1 MEKLLIQG
9 LKEEGPGDIVG
20 AITSKVGIP
29 PEEIGDI
36 EIKESHAEV
45 DVYQEVADEIVKK
58 MDNNTIGNS
67 EVQVD
72 YFNKQDLYVTDKFEN
87 LEDYIDTYTHLIEL
101 EREQEMKEHT
111 REMEN
116 LSGKQREKK
125 GRAILHLD
133 GKDKGEGLGGYL
145 VKFVRNFK
153 GEELPKNEISV
164 GDLVMLSKQDP
175 LREDNPTGTVAE
187 KTKYSITI
195 SFDGK
200 PQGFVF
206 SQDLRMDLYVNDITF
221 QRMKEA
227 LAYLE
232 DADDDLIKLREILIN
247 NREPDINSVGEL
259 DYFHNSQLND
269 SQQKAV
275 EKSLA
280 SKNFYLIHGP
290 PGTGKTTTAIEV
302 IQQCIDQGQKVLA
315 TADSN
320 TAVDNMLE
328 FLLEQDTQA
337 VRVGHPARVTPQ
349 LREHSLDNL
358 VKDNDSYKKSKEL
371 REEAFKLKE
380 EQDDLTYPSGKYRR
394 GMSNEKIKELAKKG
408 KGSRGVSPKKIKEMA
423 KSIELKKEVD
433 DLFEQSREL
442 EDKAIENVLKNMDVV
457 CSTNST
463 SGSELLKNQAFDVVV
478 IDEATQATEPS
489 CLIPLTKGKKV
500 IMAGD
505 HKQLPPTIKSA
516 EAADKGL
523 EQTMFERL
531 AYNYG
536 DKIKSMLTVQYRMH
550 EDIMNFSNKQFY
562 EEKVVADE
570 SVKFHTLKD
579 LGFDNNEVETSFR
592 QITNPEEPLA
602 FINIT
607 GSGVKEETDK
617 DSNSKYNKKEA
628 EIALRLANN
637 FQQGGI
643 EPEDIA
649 VISPYKAQINKINS
663 KINQEELEVDTI
675 DGFQG
680 REKEVVIISLVRSNS
695 DNEIGFLKET
705 RRMNVAITRAKRKL
719 VVIGDEVTL
728 NIDPFYQDFIEYVSK
743 NGFHYTLVE

>member
-9 LKEEGPGDIVG
+9 LQDEGPGDIVG

-36 EIKESHAEV
+36 EIKQSHAEV

-58 MDNNTIGNS
+58 MNNNTIGNS
-67 EVQVD
+67 EVQID
-72 YFNKQDLYVTDKFEN
+72 YFNKQDLYVTDKFED
-87 LEDYIDTYTHLIEL
+87 LDDYIDTYTHLVEL
-101 EREQEMKEHT
+101 EREQEMEEHT
-111 REMEN
+111 REMKN
-116 LSGKQREKK
+116 LSGKQREEK

-153 GEELPKNEISV
+153 GEELPKHEISV

-187 KTKYSITI
+187 KTKYSITV

-227 LAYLE
+227 LASLE
-232 DADDDLIKLREILIN
+232 EADEDLIKLREILIN
-247 NREPDINSVGEL
+247 KKDPNVKEANEL
-259 DYFHNSQLND
+259 DYLHNSQLNE
-269 SQQKAV
+269 SQQQAV
-275 EKSLA
+275 EKSLVA
-280 SKNFYLIHGP
+280 NNFYLIHGP
-290 PGTGKTTTAIEV
+290 PGTGKTTTTIEV
-302 IQQCIDQGQKVLA
+302 IQQCVDRGQKVLA

-320 TAVDNMLE
+320 TAIDNMLE
-328 FLLEQDTQA
+328 FLLEQDTEA

-349 LREHSLDNL
+349 LREYSLDNL
-358 VKDNDSYKKSKEL
+358 VKDNNSYKKSKEL
-371 REEAFKLKE
+371 REKAFDLKDKQE
-380 EQDDLTYPSGKYRR
+380 DLTYPSGKYRR
-394 GMSNEKIKELAKKG
+394 GMSNEQIKELAKKG
-408 KGSRGVSPKKIKEMA
+408 KGSRGVSSKKIKEMA
-423 KSIELKKEVD
+423 KSIELKQEID
-433 DLFEQSREL
+433 DLFERSREL
-442 EDKAIENVLKNMDVV
+442 EDQAIGEVLKNMDVV

-463 SGSELLKNQAFDVVV
+463 SGSELLKNQTFDVVV

-489 CLIPLTKGKKV
+489 CLIPLTKANKV

-505 HKQLPPTIKSA
+505 HKQLPPTIKSE

-531 AYNYG
+531 AYNYE
-536 DKIKSMLTVQYRMH
+536 DKIKSMLTIQYRMH
-550 EDIMNFSNKQFY
+550 EDIMNFSNEQFY
-562 EEKVVADE
+562 KEKVVADE

-579 LGFDNNEVETSFR
+579 LDFDNKEVEASFR
-592 QITNPEEPLA
+592 QITNPDEPLA

-607 GSGVKEETDK
+607 GSEIKEETDK

-637 FQQGGI
+637 FQQGGVK
-643 EPEDIA
+643 PEDIA
-649 VISPYKAQINKINS
+649 IISPYKAQTDKIDS
-663 KINQEELEVDTI
+663 KINQEELEVDTV

-680 REKEVVIISLVRSNS
+680 REKEVVIISLVRSNP
-695 DNEIGFLKET
+695 DNEIGFLNEI

-728 NIDPFYQDFIEYVSK
+728 NTNPFYQDFIEYVSK
-743 NGFHYTLVE
+743 NGFHYTLIE